1 MWALMRQVKS
11 VGRSP
16 LLFTCSLILLES
28 LKEICLQKKKKRKK
42 RKKERKEK
50 NTIISEANQSVQSL
64 QGNTNYGA

>member
-11 VGRSP
+11 VGHSP

-28 LKEICLQKKKKRKK
+28 LKEICLQKKKEKK

-50 NTIISEANQSVQSL
+50 NTIISEANRSVQSL